1 MMRSK
6 ISILALATGQCLSVL
21 PDHDGSKTILAL
33 GKGGKV
39 MASVWS
45 MLITSAGQSQQT
57 QITDLTNRYSRQQPE
72 TGVKRGK
79 ICNAFQ
85 AGEAMNMQRVLRAEK
100 HAKAYKHE
108 KTCNGF

>member
-1 MMRSK
+1 MRSK

-21 PDHDGSKTILAL
+21 PDHDGSKTILVL

-45 MLITSAGQSQQT
+45 TLITSADQSQQT

-72 TGVKRGK
+72 TGFKHGK
-79 ICNAFQ
+79 ICNASQ
-85 AGEAMNMQRVLRAEK
+85 AGEAMNMQGVLRAEK